1 MNVSVKV
8 DLDKS
13 TLRKLEIAPR
23 EILYEVASE
32 TLKGSINYTP
42 LSRNKGAGT
51 LRAGNSAYGVKVH
64 TERDISIGNDVDY
77 AVYVWNMN
85 DSTTHWTTSG
95 THSAWY
101 GRYYTENA
109 TRLITE
115 AINKKGLK

>member
-51 LRAGNSAYGVKVH
+51 LRAGNNAYGVKVH
-64 TERDISIGNDVDY
+64 TDRDISIGNDVDY

-101 GRYYTENA
+101 ERYFTENS